1 METCFNASEATN
13 FSASGALPVPDVG
26 YLQGLVVNSSTSG
39 TLTLTDG
46 KGRTIVNA
54 LVLTAGQ
61 SPILFGARY
70 IGGLTAT
77 ITGAANV
84 TLMYVG

>member
-1 METCFNASEATN
+1 
-13 FSASGALPVPDVG
+13 
-26 YLQGLVVNSSTSG
+26 VVNSSASG

-46 KGRTIVNA
+46 KGRVICNA

-61 SPILFGARY
+61 SPILFGAKY
-70 IGGLTAT
+70 VGGLTAT
-77 ITGAANV
+77 LGGTANV

>member
-1 METCFNASEATN
+1 MDMCMNASESVN
-13 FSASGALPVPDVG
+13 FSASGALAVPDSG

-46 KGRTIVNA
+46 KGRVIVNA

-61 SPILFGARY
+61 SPILFGAKY
-70 IGGLTAT
+70 IAGLTAT
-77 ITGAANV
+77 VGGTANV